1 MESIGFLRTSRKSS
15 CRSVALHCVSQN
27 KQKKKKKKR
36 SEKFGQ
42 VADLV
47 DLGAMVVL
55 PLTEGDQ
62 ALFGVRNFVWNEQPD
77 VGKSGDLLS

>member
-1 MESIGFLRTSRKSS
+1 MASFERAENPLVEVLLCIVFPRTSE
-15 CRSVALHCVSQN
+15 
-27 KQKKKKKKR
+27 KKKKR

-42 VADLV
+42 IADLV

>member
-1 MESIGFLRTSRKSS
+1 MESIGFLRKSRKSS

-27 KQKKKKKKR
+27 KQKKKKR

-42 VADLV
+42 IADLV

-77 VGKSGDLLS
+77 VGKSGDLLR

>member
-1 MESIGFLRTSRKSS
+1 MASFERAENPLVEVLLCIVFPRTS
-15 CRSVALHCVSQN
+15 
-27 KQKKKKKKR
+27 KKKKKKR